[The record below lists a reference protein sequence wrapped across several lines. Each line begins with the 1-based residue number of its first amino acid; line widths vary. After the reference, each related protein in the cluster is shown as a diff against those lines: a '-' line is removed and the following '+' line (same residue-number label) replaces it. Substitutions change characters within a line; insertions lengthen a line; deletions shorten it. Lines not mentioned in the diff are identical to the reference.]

1 MQVIQTERA
10 PAAIGPYSQAVRI
23 KDLVFTS
30 GQIPLRPDGTLVE
43 GDIKEETRQV
53 LTNLRAV
60 LEEAGSSLDRIVKT
74 TIYLADMEDF
84 ATINGVY
91 AEFFS
96 GNFPARSTV
105 AVRTLPKNVRIEI
118 DAIATA

>member
-1 MQVIQTERA
+1 M
-10 PAAIGPYSQAVRI
+10 
-23 KDLVFTS
+23 
-30 GQIPLRPDGTLVE
+30 
-43 GDIKEETRQV
+43 
-53 LTNLRAV
+53 TNLRAV

>member
-1 MQVIQTERA
+1 VQVIQTERA